1 MENSLKAQTASFE
14 ARPGNVNKV
23 VFLFSGGLDTSI
35 LVKWIQDKYGA
46 EVITLTLDLGQP
58 NIDVDKVKKKA
69 LKIGAKEAYVI
80 DAKDEFAEEYI
91 SKAIKANAMY
101 QGQYPLSTALGRPLM
116 AKHAVELAKK
126 IGADAIGHGCTGKGN
141 DQVRVD
147 SGVLTLAPEMKLLVP
162 VRDWNLTRDF
172 ELEYAKEN
180 GIEVPNTADSP
191 YSTDEN
197 MWGKSTECGILEYPE
212 EEPPK
217 DIFKICTIP
226 EEAADE
232 AAYIDI
238 GFEAGVPTSLNKIKM
253 PLTEL
258 ILKLDKIAGKHGIGI
273 IDMTEDRVIGLKS
286 REIYECP
293 AAIAIL
299 TAHRDLEKFVSTFE
313 QNSFKTIIDQKWS
326 ELVYQGKWFEPLMHS
341 LNAYIQKANEKVTG
355 TVKLKLYKGN
365 AIVVGRESDNA
376 IYDLKLASYNKG
388 HTFNQAASPGF
399 IELASLQAK
408 IANNKKKEEKAATH
422 IESAKQELAVSHQ

>member
-80 DAKDEFAEEYI
+80 DAKNEFAEEYI

-197 MWGKSTECGILEYPE
+197 MWGKSTECGILEHPE
-212 EEPPK
+212 EEPPN

-226 EEAADE
+226 EEAPDE
-232 AAYIDI
+232 PAYIDI
-238 GFEAGVPTSLNKIKM
+238 GFKEGIPVSLNKVKM
-253 PLTEL
+253 PLKEL
-258 ILKLDKIAGKHGIGI
+258 ILKLDKIAAKHGIGI

-299 TAHRDLEKFVSTFE
+299 TAHKDLEKFVSTFE
-313 QNSFKTIIDQKWS
+313 QNSFKAIIDQKWA

-355 TVKLKLYKGN
+355 SVKLKLYKGS

-388 HTFNQAASPGF
+388 HTFNQGASPGF

-408 IANNKKKEEKAATH
+408 IANNKTKAEEEKTE
-422 IESAKQELAVSHQ
+422 IGTAKQELAVSHQ